1 MGKHDSAKGSERSG
15 EGGAQDDD
23 QASLLARWRVLAST
37 ELQNSREGTGC
48 LG

>member
-1 MGKHDSAKGSERSG
+1 MGKDGFAKGSERSG
-15 EGGAQDDD
+15 ERGAQDED

-37 ELQNSREGTGC
+37 ELQNSGEGTRC